1 MSGHIREDPEIS
13 QIWTVNQ
20 VNQHDWPKATGK
32 KYPIKLIQTITRAQL
47 RDSPFK
53 SARVALHMYCTLFL
67 LINTLLALFL
77 SVFVGIP
84 FCKAEGPG
92 PLSLATDLVARNWCF
107 HHRNPAQSLAGNPA
121 PSHCRPRPPEIGV
134 ATSGG
139 SLSRHITHKSFPGAS
154 FSQRAQGRKGAA
166 C

>member
-1 MSGHIREDPEIS
+1 M
-13 QIWTVNQ
+13 NQ
-20 VNQHDWPKATGK
+20 VNQHDWPKGTGK
-32 KYPIKLIQTITRAQL
+32 KYPIKVIQTITRAQL

-53 SARVALHMYCTLFL
+53 SARVSLFFL
-67 LINTLLALFL
+67 LINTLLALLL
-77 SVFVGIP
+77 SVFVGIL
-84 FCKAEGPG
+84 FCKAEAPG

-107 HHRNPAQSLAGNPA
+107 HRRNPAQSLAGNPA

-139 SLSRHITHKSFPGAS
+139 SLSRHITHKTFPGAS

>member
-53 SARVALHMYCTLFL
+53 SACVSLHMYCTLFSL
-67 LINTLLALFL
+67 NKYLFHYD
-77 SVFVGIP
+77 
-84 FCKAEGPG
+84 
-92 PLSLATDLVARNWCF
+92 LSLWELFSAKLRS
-107 HHRNPAQSLAGNPA
+107 Q
-121 PSHCRPRPPEIGV
+121 GV
-134 ATSGG
+134 VTEDG
-139 SLSRHITHKSFPGAS
+139 LHLW
-154 FSQRAQGRKGAA
+154 QGP
-166 C
+166 